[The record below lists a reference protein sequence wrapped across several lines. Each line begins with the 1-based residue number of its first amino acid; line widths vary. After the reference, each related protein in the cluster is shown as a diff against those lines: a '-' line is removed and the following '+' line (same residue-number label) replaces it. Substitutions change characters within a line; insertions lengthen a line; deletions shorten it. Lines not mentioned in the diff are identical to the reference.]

1 MTDVDLK
8 GKRPTSPHVQHF
20 AYRVTLSMATS
31 ISHRFSGSALYAGMF
46 FLASWLIALA
56 MGPEAFDFV
65 QSLWGSILGRLVLF
79 VFTWALMH
87 HLFGG
92 LRHFLWDIPVL
103 IEKENVEFMYRATIV
118 LGFVSTVIIWII
130 GYAVM

>member
-8 GKRPTSPHVQHF
+8 GKRPISPHVQHS
-20 AYRVTLSMATS
+20 AYKVTFSMATS
-31 ISHRFSGSALYAGMF
+31 ISHRLSGSALYAGMF

-79 VFTWALMH
+79 CFTWAMMH
-87 HLFGG
+87 HMLGG
-92 LRHFLWDIPVL
+92 IRHFIWDIPAMMEKPQ
-103 IEKENVEFMYRATIV
+103 IEFLYVATVVGGIV
-118 LGFVSTVIIWII
+118 LTLILWII